1 MLDKP
6 LSLNEHI
13 QIKMNKCYKM
23 IGVIK
28 RLYVNLSRDALL
40 RIYKLFIR
48 PQLDCGDIIYDKHHG
63 ESFKNKIESIQ
74 YKACIAITGAIFK
87 KHLQSTYTMKWAWN
101 L

>member
-13 QIKMNKCYKM
+13 QIKM

-48 PQLDCGDIIYDKHHG
+48 PHLDCGDIIYDKHHG

-87 KHLQSTYTMKWAWN
+87 EHLQSTYTMKWAWN